1 MRKNFQQAHDLAQS
15 GMPKA
20 AIARRLSLRRATI
33 VSWLDR
39 ELYTDARGW
48 MRGARRT
55 HTDEEVTRIVVL
67 KRKRIAA
74 RSYLQG
80 AEHIQM
86 DYALTHPTEDL
97 PSLWFIG
104 DVFREHGLQTKR
116 PTPKGKRQGI
126 VERLKFPIRSIIG
139 LGTIQQAAD
148 FVGKRYIAG
157 RTEPITIFS
166 TCYYQWLKRF
176 HIWRIAAETS
186 ECAIACLT
194 EFWRTDPIPNVC
206 RIDNGMQFRGG
217 GRAVALIGRFVRF
230 LLNCNVTPLF
240 SSPYQSYTNPH
251 IEGNN
256 RTVGDLWAAN
266 HFTDTDMLDA
276 EIARFNAEHE
286 AYVRWK
292 FKERLTSASL
302 RYLDPSETV
311 ATDVLR
317 STQGKKVVFIRFV
330 ERWKSCGDR
339 IGIRLLNRFVR
350 IPDAFIGQY
359 VLASVN
365 LETATL
371 SVIEEH
377 EGITNTVLTEPFPY
391 SL

>member
-1 MRKNFQQAHDLAQS
+1 MIAQHL
-15 GMPKA
+15 G
-20 AIARRLSLRRATI
+20 LRRATI
-33 VSWLDR
+33 VAWLQR
-39 ELYTDARGW
+39 ESYTDARGW
-48 MRGARRT
+48 TKGARRT
-55 HTDEEVTRIVVL
+55 HTAEEVTRIVAF
-67 KRKRIAA
+67 KRKRIDA

-86 DYALTHPTEDL
+86 DYALAHPTEDL

-104 DVFREHGLQTKR
+104 DVFREHDLQTKR
-116 PTPKGKRQGI
+116 PTRKGKQQGI
-126 VERLKFPIRSIIG
+126 VERLKFPIKSIIG

-148 FVGKRYIAG
+148 FVGKRWIAG
-157 RTEPITIFS
+157 RSEPISLFS
-166 TCYYQWLKRF
+166 TCYYQWLKQF
-176 HIWRIAAETS
+176 KIWRTTAETS

-194 EFWRTDPIPNVC
+194 EFWKTDPIPNVC

-217 GRAVALIGRFVRF
+217 GRAVAMIGRFVRF

-251 IEGNN
+251 IEGHN
-256 RTVGDLWAAN
+256 RTVGDLWVAN
-266 HFTDTDMLDA
+266 HFTGTDVLDT

-292 FKERLTSASL
+292 FKERLADASL
-302 RYLDPSETV
+302 RYLTRDERIET
-311 ATDVLR
+311 AVLR

-330 ERWKSCGDR
+330 ERWRKHGNQSGV
-339 IGIRLLNRFVR
+339 ILLNRFVR
-350 IPDAFIGQY
+350 IPDPFLGQY
-359 VLASVN
+359 VLVAVN

-377 EGITNTVLTEPFPY
+377 DGVASIILQAPFPY